1 MRGEEDLIDRQRG
14 FLTQHD
20 REYLLGEHDEM
31 TDNYEQ
37 QKRYQIRE
45 RFRHAMFDFYFMS
58 EHLSDRD
65 KRLLWP
71 EIDDWLYRAQNRRQQ
86 LEEFKYPEVPLLAK
100 CWRNIVSVFVESHIL
115 TGIPEAERLAE
126 WVIEEGVNKAV
137 RRKTLQVAQMYRE
150 VDATLD
156 WGIGALYKLQ
166 TYLEQIGR
174 EMPKEADSAEK
185 YLLQLVREG
194 YLLRNH
200 SIYLY
205 ETYVNE

>member
-1 MRGEEDLIDRQRG
+1 MRGEDDLIERQRG

-45 RFRHAMFDFYFMS
+45 RFRHAMLDFYFIS
-58 EHLSDRD
+58 EYLSDRD

-86 LEEFKYPEVPLLAK
+86 LEEFQYPEIPFLAK
-100 CWRNIVSVFVESHIL
+100 CWRDIVSVFVECHIL

-137 RRKTLQVAQMYRE
+137 RRKTLQVSQMYRE

-156 WGIGALYKLQ
+156 WGVGTLQKLQ
-166 TYLEQIGR
+166 SHLQQIGQN
-174 EMPKEADSAEK
+174 MPKESEAAEE

-194 YLLRNH
+194 YLLRSH

-205 ETYVNE
+205 ETYVRG

>member
-14 FLTQHD
+14 SLTQHD
-20 REYLLGEHDEM
+20 REY
-31 TDNYEQ
+31 
-37 QKRYQIRE
+37 
-45 RFRHAMFDFYFMS
+45 
-58 EHLSDRD
+58 
-65 KRLLWP
+65 
-71 EIDDWLYRAQNRRQQ
+71 
-86 LEEFKYPEVPLLAK
+86 
-100 CWRNIVSVFVESHIL
+100 
-115 TGIPEAERLAE
+115 PEAERLAE
-126 WVIEEGVNKAV
+126 WVIEEGVNKAI

-166 TYLEQIGR
+166 TYLERIGR
-174 EMPKEADSAEK
+174 EMPKEADSAEE